1 MTVEPGTYEIG
12 PANGRLVL
20 RTYRQGMAAKAG
32 HDLVLEARS
41 WQGEVTVPTDQSAEP
56 SVTAQVD
63 LRELHV
69 VQGTGGVKPLSE
81 GDKEEIRRA
90 MTKPLQTDRHPTAQ
104 FASSHVETEG
114 DHAALDG
121 TLLLAGANAPVRLEV
136 EQSADGKL
144 RATTTITQS
153 RWGIKPYSG
162 FFGALKLKDDVELE
176 LELSLGGS

>member
-1 MTVEPGTYEIG
+1 MTIEPGTYGIG
-12 PANGRLVL
+12 PANGRLLL

-41 WQGEVTVPTDQSAEP
+41 WQGEVAVPEEPGAEP

-69 VQGTGGVKPLSE
+69 IQGTGGVKPLSE

-104 FASSHVETEG
+104 FASSRVELEG
-114 DHAALDG
+114 DRATIDG
-121 TLLLAGANAPVRLEV
+121 TLSLAGRTEPVRLAV
-136 EQSADGKL
+136 EQAPDGGV

-153 RWGIKPYSG
+153 RWGVKPYSG

-176 LELSLGGS
+176 VELSLGS